1 MRVKH
6 INFLTLIYIFIP
18 AMVGLIYVQTIRAA
32 ALPEKIEQ
40 TIEPILPGDR
50 IERISC
56 GDNYQA
62 TALIVDS
69 VRPDS
74 LIIDQNGHLIYS
86 DEGNGT
92 IKRYANGTIEEIVS
106 GLNNPEGIVQDEV
119 GNIYVVE
126 DLLNGRLLKISP
138 EGSSTVLLTD
148 LESPEGITLG
158 QDGLLYLSTS
168 AADKALVDPPDDQ
181 VDLDNNYF
189 SQILQVDPNDPS
201 NFKVIL
207 KTKPQ
212 YETTVIDPTNGE
224 IEGAFFSYTGLITA
238 ENGNIYFT
246 NELSGFD
253 VITVTQVPNPIP
265 ILPPVNL
272 TLHFTST
279 ESIFVLDPSDL
290 PVDPEIPPQPI
301 VSDLIA
307 PEGTGFSANNRFP
320 LFVAEAKIPDG
331 DPSRLWRITSDLQ
344 PELLCTGF
352 DSLEDV
358 VVGENETLIVSEE
371 NSGLIIALQK
381 STNPPI
387 ATEVPSQTVT
397 PDPLATPSPTGDR
410 LTFLPFI
417 STP

>member
-1 MRVKH
+1 MRYK
-6 INFLTLIYIFIP
+6 NGNYLTFIYIFIP
-18 AMVGLIYVQTIRAA
+18 GIVALIYFQTIGAA
-32 ALPEKIEQ
+32 MLPEKIGQ

-56 GDNYQA
+56 VENYQA

-92 IKRYANGTIEEIVS
+92 IKRYAEGKIEEIVS
-106 GLNNPEGIVQDEV
+106 GLNNPEGIVQD
-119 GNIYVVE
+119 GADNIYVVE
-126 DLLNGRLLKISP
+126 DLQNGRLLKISP
-138 EGSSTVLLTD
+138 EGSTTVLLTD

-158 QDGLLYLSTS
+158 QDQLLYISTS

-181 VDLDNNYF
+181 TDLDNNYF

-201 NFKVIL
+201 TFKVIL
-207 KTKPQ
+207 KTKAQ
-212 YETTVIDPTNGE
+212 YDTTVIDPTNGE
-224 IEGAFFSYTGLITA
+224 IKGAFFSYTGLVTA
-238 ENGNIYFT
+238 ENGDIYFT

-279 ESIFVLDPSDL
+279 ESIFVLDPNNL
-290 PVDPEIPPQPI
+290 PADPELPPQPI

-320 LFVAEAKIPDG
+320 LYVAEARIPDG
-331 DPSRLWRITSDLQ
+331 DPSRLWRISSDLQ

-358 VVGENETLIVSEE
+358 VVGANETLFVSEE

-381 STNPPI
+381 STAPPTT
-387 ATEVPSQTVT
+387 TEVPSQT
-397 PDPLATPSPTGDR
+397 ATPTPTGTLTPTGNR
-410 LTFLPFI
+410 LTFLSFI
-417 STP
+417 STR